1 MTQCLHSNK
10 ALIIQPLITLLFP
23 LVEAGSPLLLTHPQ
37 AARAGAEWDHPCALG
52 GVTSVSQTP
61 GAAPELPQPPALHT
75 TAGTHLCTPVLTLPV
90 CVSVYGALPVPFG
103 IFWGIVLLREAT
115 LKCGVG
121 FFSPSIP
128 SARSRVSS
136 SHPEPGQTQPWWL
149 SPSLLPGHHPLT
161 QTLGLALDSPTLSAD
176 TPPASPDPKLG
187 VAVPRPAAGVTG

>member
-90 CVSVYGALPVPFG
+90 CVSVYGALLIPLGV
-103 IFWGIVLLREAT
+103 FWGIVLLREAT

-121 FFSPSIP
+121 FFFPP
-128 SARSRVSS
+128 RTPPARSRVSS
-136 SHPEPGQTQPWWL
+136 SHPEPEQTH
-149 SPSLLPGHHPLT
+149 SPGGSHPPCCQAT
-161 QTLGLALDSPTLSAD
+161 
-176 TPPASPDPKLG
+176 TP
-187 VAVPRPAAGVTG
+187 